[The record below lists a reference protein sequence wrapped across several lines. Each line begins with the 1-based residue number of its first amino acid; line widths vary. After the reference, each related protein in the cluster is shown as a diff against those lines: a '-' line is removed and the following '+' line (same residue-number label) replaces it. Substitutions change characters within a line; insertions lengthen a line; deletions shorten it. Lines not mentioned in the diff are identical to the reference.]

1 MHWTYTPH
9 WPWWPLIFST
19 KIFYRGSPVF
29 FYLDLGV
36 TAMLHTPKPNSTVGA
51 DGPLPPN
58 RNKKLDPRLNS
69 RYWAAMSKA
78 DSAAVHANNIW
89 GSYDTTQQRGNLC
102 SLHIKLLEWVDGS
115 IMHIWNAYRPSVA
128 STDIHALAT
137 LVTKMLQNSLRL
149 SYNTCAMLLR
159 GYCLICLLRRMELV
173 TKVPGK
179 LPAKVLGAFDLQ
191 RQYTQLI
198 CDTATI

>member
-1 MHWTYTPH
+1 MVCWYGHIYPLAFQKIPGIPGIIFNFNQEPRIAPQLQPDLTQNFVCSLWDIYIWRYKSPHVPEMHWTYTPH

-36 TAMLHTPKPNSTVGA
+36 TAMAHTPKPNSTVGA

-78 DSAAVHANNIW
+78 DSAAV
-89 GSYDTTQQRGNLC
+89 
-102 SLHIKLLEWVDGS
+102 
-115 IMHIWNAYRPSVA
+115 RP
-128 STDIHALAT
+128 
-137 LVTKMLQNSLRL
+137 K
-149 SYNTCAMLLR
+149 
-159 GYCLICLLRRMELV
+159 
-173 TKVPGK
+173 
-179 LPAKVLGAFDLQ
+179 
-191 RQYTQLI
+191 
-198 CDTATI
+198 